1 MIPGPES
8 IPEPE
13 LHTFSE
19 IDDSDSNSDSRKKW
33 NHNTYRGVMIPW
45 LESIPESE
53 PNMGMIPIPVPIP
66 RKNGIITP
74 LDPIETREWLDVNL
88 VKTQRRDGE
97 VNYIRPPR
105 LAHATSFLP
114 NA

>member
-53 PNMGMIPIPVPIP
+53 PIMGMIPIPVPIP

-74 LDPIETREWLDVNL
+74 LVDTHD
-88 VKTQRRDGE
+88 KQGSRRLRNHQLLFE
-97 VNYIRPPR
+97 
-105 LAHATSFLP
+105 
-114 NA
+114 

>member
-53 PNMGMIPIPVPIP
+53 PIMGMIPIPVPIP

-74 LDPIETREWLDVNL
+74 LMQMQYFVNTFFSQL
-88 VKTQRRDGE
+88 ILSIFVCGK
-97 VNYIRPPR
+97 
-105 LAHATSFLP
+105 ATHI
-114 NA
+114 NGW